1 MYYSSR
7 SGYYRIIVALCLVES
22 RILDRMTVI
31 EYIGTDYRIDAILLS
46 YAYCRTSTNV

>member
-31 EYIGTDYRIDAILLS
+31 VIEYIGTDYRIDAILLS
-46 YAYCRTSTNV
+46 YAYCRTNV